1 MPHFISGVLSL
12 ISTMEHTCQQYLL
25 LLWNKSNTKKSYLF
39 DLSFICSNYVWLCEF
54 GSLDEN
60 MSWACNLFV
69 KVNCCLKVFVLFNW
83 SACVWLMFHL
93 RVLPNLSLFWKHRVI
108 EKCCSN
114 YLFVFCLCFKCC
126 CPNYLCFLLV
136 PKAVTVGQRINTVVS
151 FACTLPLS
159 VVIFFSVLS

>member
-93 RVLPNLSLFWKHRVI
+93 RVLSNLSLFWKHRVI
-108 EKCCSN
+108 EECCSN
-114 YLFVFCLCFKCC
+114 YLFVFCLCFKCF
-126 CPNYLCFLLV
+126 CPNYLCFLLI
-136 PKAVTVGQRINTVVS
+136 PKGVTVGQRINTVVS
-151 FACTLPLS
+151 VDCTLW
-159 VVIFFSVLS
+159 VFS

>member
-1 MPHFISGVLSL
+1 MPPFISGVLSL

-83 SACVWLMFHL
+83 SANVSSSCAAQFIP
-93 RVLPNLSLFWKHRVI
+93 VLETSSYRKV
-108 EKCCSN
+108 CSN

-126 CPNYLCFLLV
+126 CPDYLCFLLV
-136 PKAVTVGQRINTVVS
+136 PIAVTVGQRITQ
-151 FACTLPLS
+151 L
-159 VVIFFSVLS
+159 